1 MVSFLA
7 VIFELLFYIHRI
19 DTRGDITKPNDDG
32 SKPAIC
38 EISVE
43 RWMQAFENK
52 TNLPGYYSRN
62 FKAEYGRFYPN
73 YTLLNRKW
81 VIYSARY
88 EKIHFIKFS
97 VQMLCIHYWTID

>member
-43 RWMQAFENK
+43 RWMQAFE
-52 TNLPGYYSRN
+52 TNMSLSGYYSQN
-62 FKAEYGRFYPN
+62 FTAEYGRFYPN
-73 YTLLNRKW
+73 YTFLNRK
-81 VIYSARY
+81 
-88 EKIHFIKFS
+88 
-97 VQMLCIHYWTID
+97 